1 MTPIPASLIYYP
13 DSRPGIT
20 RRRCGRGF
28 AYRAAD
34 GTAIDDRNERLRIAS
49 LAVPPA
55 YEGVWISPRKNGHL
69 QATGIDAR
77 ERKQYRYHPDWTEFR
92 AQKKYS
98 DLAQFGLV
106 LPTIR
111 RRVSRDLNLDAG
123 EQAFAIAAVVAMIDR
138 LSIRIG
144 HPEYADANG
153 TYGATTLK
161 SKHLRLKDYDL
172 HLSYLAKGKRK
183 VERKI
188 DNARLMTTLQKL
200 DDLPGADLVSW
211 TDDEGKSRTVSS
223 DMVNNWLAEVTGS
236 DILTAKTFRTW
247 AGSVAALTAARTAD
261 KVTIKS
267 MADAAAERLANTP
280 TIARNSYIHPAVIAL
295 VENPEALPQMPA
307 VVPGLRLDER
317 RLLELLQ
324 RR

>member
-1 MTPIPASLIYYP
+1 MTPVPASLIYYP

-28 AYRAAD
+28 AYRAPD
-34 GTAIDDRNERLRIAS
+34 GTTINDKAERKRIAA

-55 YEGVWISPRKNGHL
+55 YECVWICPKLNGHL

-92 AQKKYS
+92 SQKKFS
-98 DLAQFGLV
+98 DLAEFGRA
-106 LPTIR
+106 LPAIR

-123 EQAFAIAAVVAMIDR
+123 EQAFAIAAVIAMIDR

-161 SKHLRLKDYDL
+161 SRHLRLDDHDL
-172 HLSYLAKGKRK
+172 HLRYKAKGNRDVK
-183 VERKI
+183 RKI
-188 DNARLMTTLQKL
+188 DNDKLMQTLQKL
-200 DDLPGADLVSW
+200 DDLPGAELVTW
-211 TDDEGKSRTVSS
+211 KDEEGRSRTVSS
-223 DMVNNWLAEVTGS
+223 DMVNAWLAEVTGS
-236 DILTAKTFRTW
+236 EGITAKTFRTW
-247 AGSVAALTAARTAD
+247 AGSVAALTAARTAE

-267 MADAAAERLANTP
+267 MAEAAAERLANTP

-295 VENPEALPQMPA
+295 TENPGALPEMPK

-317 RLLELLQ
+317 RLLHLLDQ
-324 RR
+324 